1 MLIKTI
7 LPYQCPVLK
16 SLNIAPDN
24 VYEIIFAG
32 VQSIRVEQNVQKSL
46 GNDIESFRLSTIV
59 EDGEIILS
67 FMRSNKLA
75 GEISNVTS

>member
-1 MLIKTI
+1 MLPHNL
-7 LPYQCPVLK
+7 LPYECPVLK
-16 SLNIAPDN
+16 SMNITPDS

-32 VQSIRVEQNVQKSL
+32 VQSIRLEQNIQKSL
-46 GNDIESFRLSTIV
+46 SNDIEAFKLSSIV

-75 GEISNVTS
+75 SQISNVAS